1 MNSIKSI
8 TTILIGL
15 LPVICLADTAQTQ
28 STNADTGAVTWET
41 HANGVSF
48 SLTQILPNQ
57 ARAFYV
63 NRGFTLQQIEPYATS
78 CIYMTV
84 LRNDKAAD
92 VIHFI
97 LQDWSVVTDGNSRP
111 PIKVNDWLAQLKKD
125 GATKPALV
133 AFRWAQFPAEQEYEP
148 GGDWNQG
155 MMTTGLPAGSTF
167 DITARWDMNNKHFK
181 GVLRN
186 VRCAK

>member
-1 MNSIKSI
+1 MGFIKSI
-8 TTILIGL
+8 SVILIGL
-15 LPVICLADTAQTQ
+15 QPVICLAETAQHQ
-28 STNADTGAVTWET
+28 SINADTGAVTWET
-41 HANGVSF
+41 HANGVTF

-63 NRGFTLQQIEPYATS
+63 NRGFTLQQIEPFATS

-92 VIHFI
+92 IIHFT
-97 LQDWSVVTDGNSRP
+97 LQDWSIVTDGHSQP
-111 PIKVNDWLAQLKKD
+111 PINTDTWVKQLKKN
-125 GATKPALV
+125 GATNPALI
-133 AFRWAQFPAEQEYEP
+133 AFHWAQFPSEQSYEP

-155 MMTTGLPAGSTF
+155 MMTTGLPAGNIF
-167 DITARWDMNNKHFK
+167 DVIARWDMNNKQFK
-181 GVLRN
+181 GVLHN